1 MSITDGEFMGVEK
14 PIGSGAVTLRW
25 PVAEFAVVTLNRPE
39 RLNAINDDLVADL
52 LAALDAVAAEPRC
65 RAVILTGAG
74 RGFCA
79 GADLKD
85 EGATVPNHELP
96 ASVNYTRQEK
106 WSSVSVRLH
115 EFGVPVIAAVNGPAA
130 GGGLAIS
137 AACDLRVAAESAT
150 FAVANVRIGL
160 SGGEM
165 GQSWTLP
172 RLIGHSRAAE
182 LLLTGRPLSARES
195 AEWGLVSR
203 VVPDGEVVDAALEL
217 ARAIGA
223 NPAFG
228 VSLTKEMLRVSSE
241 ASSLRQAAVLEDR
254 TQSLA
259 VYARDVDAAAANFR
273 RSGSGRSDRW
283 KFWTRP
289 AKEQA

>member
-1 MSITDGEFMGVEK
+1 MSIETS
-14 PIGSGAVTLRW
+14 IGSGTVTLRW
-25 PVAEFAVVTLNRPE
+25 PEPELAVITLNRPE
-39 RLNAINDDLVADL
+39 RLNAINDGLVADL
-52 LAALDAVAAEPRC
+52 LAALDAVAADSGGRT
-65 RAVILTGAG
+65 AILTGAG

-85 EGATVPNHELP
+85 ESAAVPNHDLP
-96 ASVNYTRQEK
+96 ASVNYRRQEQ
-106 WSSVSVRLH
+106 WSSLSVRLH
-115 EFGVPVIAAVNGPAA
+115 EFPVPVIAAVNGPAV
-130 GGGLAIS
+130 GGGFAM
-137 AACDLRVAAESAT
+137 AAAGDLRVAAESAH

-172 RLIGHSRAAE
+172 RLVGYSRAAE
-182 LLLTGRPLSARES
+182 LLLTGRPLGAREA

-203 VVPDGEVVDAALEL
+203 VVPDGEAVDAALEL
-217 ARAIGA
+217 ARAIAA

-228 VSLTKEMLRVSSE
+228 VNLTKQMLRVSGE
-241 ASSLRQAAVLEDR
+241 ASSLGQARVLEDR

-259 VYARDVDAAAANFR
+259 VYERDVDAAAGRFR
-273 RSGSGRSDRW
+273 RSDSERPDRW

-289 AKEQA
+289 AKEPA

>member
-1 MSITDGEFMGVEK
+1 MSITDGEFMCAEIS
-14 PIGSGAVTLRW
+14 IGTGTVTLRW
-25 PVAEFAVVTLNRPE
+25 PVAEFALVTLNRPE
-39 RLNAINDDLVADL
+39 RLNAINDNLVADL
-52 LAALDAVAAEPRC
+52 LAALDAAAANPGC
-65 RAVILTGAG
+65 RAVVLTGAG

-85 EGATVPNHELP
+85 EGSTVPNHDLP
-96 ASVNYTRQEK
+96 ASVNYGRQEK

-115 EFGVPVIAAVNGPAA
+115 EFGVPVIAAVNGPAV

-137 AACDLRVAAESAT
+137 AACDLRVAAESAH

-172 RLIGHSRAAE
+172 RLIGHSRATE
-182 LLLTGRPLSARES
+182 LLLTGRPLGARES

-217 ARAIGA
+217 AHAIGA

-241 ASSLRQAAVLEDR
+241 VSSLRQAVVVEDR

-273 RSGSGRSDRW
+273 RSGAGKPDRW
-283 KFWTRP
+283 RFWTRP